1 MKIEHRQYQV
11 DSVKSAID
19 FIKKYNGEK
28 HPLIALPT
36 GAGKTPVIRLTIDEL
51 LSMNSSAKI
60 VVVSHD
66 SQILLQNFSALKS
79 LNNVGVY
86 SAGLD
91 RREIKQ
97 ITVAGIQSVY
107 RIGYMFK
114 DFDFIFID
122 EAHTIPIAEDS
133 MYRRFIQAVDEHT
146 RIGLT
151 ATPYRLGQGYIIGDD
166 HMFDKIVIDLTFG
179 AKYTK
184 LVKDGYLCPLVIN
197 NTSMKFDVDGIATV
211 AGDYSLKQMSSA
223 FDRESLTRQ
232 ALDEMCTKASDRKKW
247 LLFAIDIDHADNICD
262 MLNERG
268 IFSMSVHS
276 KMEFDK
282 QSSIDAYR
290 AGEIRCIV
298 NVGMLT
304 TGFDVPE
311 IDMIGLLRPTKSPG
325 LHVQMIGRGGRI
337 APDKEN
343 CLVLDYAGNTARLGP
358 VNRIRPYK
366 KQKGESNGVPI
377 TKTCPDCDTITFPMA
392 KVCENCGHEFK
403 FRQLLEIMSAAEEV
417 MVAKGSTWFDVRAVE
432 YERHV
437 KKGSPDSIAIRY
449 HCGLRF
455 FKQWKCPGHR
465 GYAGE
470 SGRAFLFSKGLA
482 EYTDLQG
489 AIEHL
494 RSSTPPVKIK
504 VNTSG
509 KYPEVLDYDYNGS

>member
-11 DSVKSAID
+11 DSVKAALD
-19 FIKKYNGEK
+19 YIKKYEGKK

-36 GAGKTPVIRLTIDEL
+36 GAGKTPVIRLVIDEL
-51 LSMNSSAKI
+51 LSLNPSAKI

-66 SQILLQNFSALKS
+66 SQILLQNFSALKDMKD
-79 LNNVGVY
+79 VGIY

-97 ITVAGIQSVY
+97 ITVAGIQSVH

-122 EAHTIPIAEDS
+122 EAHTIPVNEGS
-133 MYRRFIQAVDEHT
+133 MYRKFIEAVVQHT

-166 HMFDKIVIDLTFG
+166 HMFDRIVIDLTFG
-179 AKYTK
+179 AKYTR

-197 NTSMKFDVDGIATV
+197 DTSMKFNVDGIATV

-223 FDRESLTRQ
+223 FNREALTRQ
-232 ALDEMCTKASDRKKW
+232 AIDEMCIKAVNRKKW

-262 MLNERG
+262 MLNARD

-276 KMEFDK
+276 RMEFDK
-282 QSSIDAYR
+282 QSSINAYR
-290 AGEIRCIV
+290 EGEIRCIV

-337 APDKEN
+337 APNKKD

-366 KQKGESNGVPI
+366 KQKGESTGVPI
-377 TKTCPDCDTITFPMA
+377 TKTCPDCDTITYPMA
-392 KVCENCGHEFK
+392 KICEFCGHVFE

-417 MVAKGSTWFDVRAVE
+417 IDRGTTWFDVRAVE

-455 FKQWKCPGHR
+455 FRQWKCPGHR

-470 SGRAFLFSKGLA
+470 NGRAFLASKGLA
-482 EYTDLQG
+482 EYTSLQG
-489 AIEHL
+489 AIDHL
-494 RSSTPPVKIK
+494 RSTTSPVKIK

-509 KYPEVLDYDYNGS
+509 KYPEVLDYDYNAS